1 MTSLNNVGN
10 FVDISLEKKEKSNLG
25 GGLGWCGVYEPVL
38 IVSQHMTA
46 VE

>member
-10 FVDISLEKKEKSNLG
+10 FVDIYLKREKSNLG
-25 GGLGWCGVYEPVL
+25 GGLGWCGVNEPVL
-38 IVSQHMTA
+38 IVFQHMTA